1 MATEGILLH
10 DGTQTIAAA
19 NYGNGANLA
28 GSNTAGT
35 TGGSTGSG
43 QFLCVGISTA
53 AARTSLLA
61 SAAGQQIYGVL
72 QNKPAAGQAADVGIF
87 GITKIVV
94 GTGGS
99 TFGLPQ
105 MTTTAG
111 AVTDWTTGSGKVQI
125 GVALETGV
133 AGQLITMFLYGGQQ
147 KLLT

>member
-1 MATEGILLH
+1 MATEGILIH

-28 GSNTAGT
+28 GTNTAGT

-43 QFLCVGISTA
+43 QFLCVAISA
-53 AARTSLLA
+53 SVARTSVLA

-72 QNKPAAGQAADVGIF
+72 QNKPGIGQAADVGIF

-99 TFGLPQ
+99 TLGLPQ

-125 GVALETGV
+125 GVALETGA
-133 AGQLITMFLYGGQQ
+133 AGAVITMFLYGGQQ

>member
-1 MATEGILLH
+1 MRFP
-10 DGTQTIAAA
+10 
-19 NYGNGANLA
+19 
-28 GSNTAGT
+28 AGT

-43 QFLCVGISTA
+43 QFLCVAISTSV
-53 AARTSLLA
+53 ARTSVLA

-72 QNKPAAGQAADVGIF
+72 QNKPALGQAADVGIF
-87 GITKIVV
+87 GITKVVV

-99 TFGLPQ
+99 TLGLPQ

-111 AVTDWTTGSGKVQI
+111 AVKDWVTGSGQVQI

-133 AGQLITMFLYGGQQ
+133 AGQVITMFLYGGQQ